1 MRRPWRSTPLDPT
14 GKVQREETALR
25 RSAAAR
31 PAHALSD
38 LEIADAIRAGD
49 ETAFTE
55 LYERYF
61 DRVYHFAYARLRHH
75 ADAEE
80 VAQETFVA
88 VFRSI
93 EAFVGRSALLSWIYG
108 IAKNTVNNHL
118 RRNRAQE
125 QRIERAEPELV
136 RNAHNFDAC
145 SPEDHVSYRRC
156 ADAALKSL
164 ESVSDWQAEVF
175 ALRHFENMPIQDIA
189 DRMSRSNDA
198 IRSSLFRVKRLIV
211 EAVDSEFV
219 CPD

>member
-1 MRRPWRSTPLDPT
+1 
-14 GKVQREETALR
+14 LR

-38 LEIADAIRAGD
+38 LEIVEAIRAGD

-125 QRIERAEPELV
+125 QRIERAESELV
-136 RNAHNFDAC
+136 RNAHTFDAC

-189 DRMSRSNDA
+189 DRMARSNDA

>member
-1 MRRPWRSTPLDPT
+1 
-14 GKVQREETALR
+14 LR

-31 PAHALSD
+31 PVHALSD
-38 LEIADAIRAGD
+38 LEIVEAIRAGD
-49 ETAFTE
+49 EAAFTE
-55 LYERYF
+55 LYDRYF

-125 QRIERAEPELV
+125 QRIERAESELV
-136 RNAHNFDAC
+136 RNAHTFDAC

-164 ESVSDWQAEVF
+164 ESVSEWQAEVF
-175 ALRHFENMPIQDIA
+175 ALRHFENMPIQEIA

-211 EAVDSEFV
+211 EAVGAEFAS
-219 CPD
+219 PE

>member
-1 MRRPWRSTPLDPT
+1 
-14 GKVQREETALR
+14 LR
-25 RSAAAR
+25 RSVAAR

-38 LEIADAIRAGD
+38 LEIVDAIRAGD

-156 ADAALKSL
+156 ADAALNSL

>member
-1 MRRPWRSTPLDPT
+1 M
-14 GKVQREETALR
+14 R

-38 LEIADAIRAGD
+38 LEIVEAIRAGD

-125 QRIERAEPELV
+125 QRIERAEPEFV
-136 RNAHNFDAC
+136 RNAHTFEAC

-164 ESVSDWQAEVF
+164 ESVSEWQAEVF